1 MVFLSVTAAEASL
14 TFSGYLF
21 LAFGQ
26 MTVVPSSDKISIWA
40 VSSFQGYPVTRIYF
54 MSVKKM
60 EFNHTDE
67 KFVKALYLQ
76 SSFLSLEKTHNKG
89 NYVKEE

>member
-1 MVFLSVTAAEASL
+1 MVVPSVIAPEAPL
-14 TFSGYLF
+14 TISGYLF

-40 VSSFQGYPVTRIYF
+40 VSSLLGDPVTRIYF
-54 MSVKKM
+54 MSVKKRRM

-67 KFVKALYLQ
+67 KAVKALFLQ
-76 SSFLSLEKTHNKG
+76 RIFLCLKKLL
-89 NYVKEE
+89 